1 MLSGQAAVGLP
12 QDAATIAFRTSALS
26 DISEIQG
33 AQLPS
38 AYASTPSPVRCP
50 LRGPILA
57 PWCPPAPALPILRG
71 GGERGEAATSAV
83 GGALQSGRDLL
94 EAWVSRM
101 SVGPRDE
108 GGDLLAEGRRAEP
121 VEGLPGRAEFQPH
134 PCIDDGSR
142 GAVGAQGRGPG
153 GEGQLRRPCAHTFLC
168 RLEDRELGLKPNDCR
183 KSMRSRPIC
192 TSRGRVMRTSTPSF
206 ARSAP

>member
-1 MLSGQAAVGLP
+1 MAARLRVHS
-12 QDAATIAFRTSALS
+12 IAGAL
-26 DISEIQG
+26 
-33 AQLPS
+33 
-38 AYASTPSPVRCP
+38 
-50 LRGPILA
+50 
-57 PWCPPAPALPILRG
+57 PAPGSHPCAVVSTSPSLTILRG

-83 GGALQSGRDLL
+83 GRALQSGRDLL

-108 GGDLLAEGRRAEP
+108 EGDPLAEGRRAEP

-153 GEGQLRRPCAHTFLC
+153 GEGQLRRPRAHTFWC

-183 KSMRSRPIC
+183 KSMRSRSIC
-192 TSRGRVMRTSTPSF
+192 TSRGRLMRTSTPSF